1 MESAIVT
8 GAFTIAAVIV
18 TWVLATAQR
27 RADARGTERAKAE
40 ALFIQISTAIGV
52 METER
57 ALFRHRRDSWKA
69 NFLAGGQALLHVI
82 AAHVSSGNWVSGA
95 ATGIDALAAWD
106 ANEGA
111 RFTDRY
117 TAASIQASAALVQLS
132 LMSDRLQQAAGE
144 VTDTLF
150 AYQQARKSR
159 QAQLAEKQLMEAIRA
174 LRTAVRGYRARRRR
188 FRRGRKGR

>member
-1 MESAIVT
+1 
-8 GAFTIAAVIV
+8 
-18 TWVLATAQR
+18 
-27 RADARGTERAKAE
+27 
-40 ALFIQISTAIGV
+40 